1 MMHIM
6 LQHKEVAMLC
16 KKRMTPTKA
25 QSALLISQINK
36 TITTPKPHME
46 PITTS
51 KHCINYGRCRNLSC
65 RNPSL
70 GLVTKARGCKVAS

>member
-1 MMHIM
+1 MQIM
-6 LQHKEVAMLC
+6 LQHKEVALLC

-25 QSALLISQINK
+25 QSALLIPQINK

-46 PITTS
+46 PKTTS
-51 KHCINYGRCRNLSC
+51 KHCINYGRCRNPRC

-70 GLVTKARGCKVAS
+70 GLTTKVRGCKVVG